1 MQYKTFRETLQDI
14 IEGKKADLVA
24 AIKNRE
30 SKVKD
35 PDNDIRLAG
44 MRTRLSKMPD
54 DVAKAVRGDTDTP
67 IKKSMRANRPKG
79 AESDEAFQ
87 ARLAANTKK
96 LPPEEE
102 KDNRSDREI
111 EADKNAKRRA
121 TLTAAEREAEDD
133 ADAAERSREED
144 ESQRN
149 RDKTQK
155 DDDERDENRRREDL
169 SPEDRKDEDEKK
181 AAVSKKKQERKDRY
195 DKLTPKQKGAYN
207 DRGGFKDDPWA
218 LGPDSVSDENKDPL
232 DETTRQYKTFRE
244 TLQDIIN
251 PAHAIMEGVMKS
263 SYPWYSGKLQAG
275 WYNVKSG
282 KAHVYNVK
290 DRHDGILEYPD
301 IRPVLT
307 NPAAFGLSEKDIKA
321 ALKASVEHDR
331 EFKGVEDE
339 DEDEDVDDISQEKF
353 NALKGKGPIVNAPL
367 TSMLYKMGWV
377 SIESTKED
385 MEFVMGT
392 REHLKMAAAVALKHF
407 PVNQRTYLGAAL
419 MMRTYGQ
426 SMQNARDMKSREEI
440 QKFIGKS

>member
-35 PDNDIRLAG
+35 PDNDVRLAG

-102 KDNRSDREI
+102 KDNRSEREI

-169 SPEDRKDEDEKK
+169 SPEDRKAEDENR
-181 AAVSKKKQERKDRY
+181 AAVSKKNKERKDRY

-244 TLQDIIN
+244 TLQDIVESTNRRSDLQEANELNEELMEIIEALCEHFDLDTQMVLEN
-251 PAHAIMEGVMKS
+251 FVMEKRESPEEREERRERDAVKYHDVRTAAAKRHFAKIEAEYAADAAKKAAI
-263 SYPWYSGKLQAG
+263 QAKIDRQHKKG
-275 WYNVKSG
+275 E
-282 KAHVYNVK
+282 KA
-290 DRHDGILEYPD
+290 GT
-301 IRPVLT
+301 T
-307 NPAAFGLSEKDIKA
+307 NPHRDQQPELGGI
-321 ALKASVEHDR
+321 R
-331 EFKGVEDE
+331 GVGHGDE
-339 DEDEDVDDISQEKF
+339 GMRRVGVQS
-353 NALKGKGPIVNAPL
+353 LKGKDEYFAKIFDTILRN
-367 TSMLYKMGWV
+367 
-377 SIESTKED
+377 
-385 MEFVMGT
+385 
-392 REHLKMAAAVALKHF
+392 
-407 PVNQRTYLGAAL
+407 N
-419 MMRTYGQ
+419 
-426 SMQNARDMKSREEI
+426 
-440 QKFIGKS
+440 

>member
-54 DVAKAVRGDTDTP
+54 DVAKAVRGDTD
-67 IKKSMRANRPKG
+67 
-79 AESDEAFQ
+79 
-87 ARLAANTKK
+87 
-96 LPPEEE
+96 
-102 KDNRSDREI
+102 
-111 EADKNAKRRA
+111 
-121 TLTAAEREAEDD
+121 
-133 ADAAERSREED
+133 ADAAERSKEED

-169 SPEDRKDEDEKK
+169 SPEDRKAEDENR
-181 AAVSKKKQERKDRY
+181 AAVSKKNKERKDRY